1 LAFGGL
7 FVLYFGHFITI
18 KYYVSLHSIDDLFNT
33 NTNSPKT
40 KKTPKTNKQFLNPK
54 HHIHKHSRGRKL
66 MNQTVKIINKAKK
79 EGRKVLLE
87 NEAKTICTEYGIS
100 VTKFNL
106 AKNEK
111 EAASQADQIGYPVV
125 LKIVS
130 PDIIHKSEAGGVI
143 VNLKTPAEVSIA
155 YKKIIDNAKKY
166 KSDAKI
172 VGVLVQEMAP
182 QSTEVIVG
190 AIKDPQFGQTVM
202 FGLGG
207 IFVELLKDVNFRIAP
222 INTEDAKEMITQ
234 LKAFPLLNGYRNT
247 PPADIDALTTI
258 LCNVSRLVMEN
269 PEIKELDLNPV
280 MAYPKGAKTVDAR
293 IILE

>member
-1 LAFGGL
+1 
-7 FVLYFGHFITI
+7 
-18 KYYVSLHSIDDLFNT
+18 
-33 NTNSPKT
+33 
-40 KKTPKTNKQFLNPK
+40 
-54 HHIHKHSRGRKL
+54 
-66 MNQTVKIINKAKK
+66 MNQTQKIIHQAKK
-79 EGRKVLLE
+79 EGRKALLE
-87 NEAKTICTEYGIS
+87 TEAKTICTEYGIP

-106 AKNEK
+106 SKNEK
-111 EAASQADQIGYPVV
+111 EATSQADQIGYPVV

-130 PDIIHKSEAGGVI
+130 PDIIHKSDAGGVK
-143 VNLKTPAEVSIA
+143 VNLKNTQEVTAA
-155 YKKIIDNAKKY
+155 YKQIIENVTKY

-190 AIKDPQFGQTVM
+190 AIKDPQFGQTLM

-207 IFVELLKDVNFRIAP
+207 IFVELLKDVNFRVAP
-222 INTEDAKEMITQ
+222 ITTDDAKEMIMQ

-247 PPADIDALTTI
+247 PPADIDALVAI
-258 LCNVSRLVMEN
+258 LCNVSHLVMDY

-280 MAYPKGAKTVDAR
+280 MAYQKGAKTVDAR

>member
-1 LAFGGL
+1 L
-7 FVLYFGHFITI
+7 
-18 KYYVSLHSIDDLFNT
+18 
-33 NTNSPKT
+33 
-40 KKTPKTNKQFLNPK
+40 
-54 HHIHKHSRGRKL
+54 
-66 MNQTVKIINKAKK
+66 NQTTKIINQAKK
-79 EGRKVLLE
+79 EGRKALLE
-87 NEAKTICTEYGIS
+87 TEAKTICTEYSIP

-111 EAASQADQIGYPVV
+111 EATIQADQIGYPIV

-143 VNLKTPAEVSIA
+143 VNLKTPAEVA
-155 YKKIIDNAKKY
+155 EGFKKIVENVKKY
-166 KSDAKI
+166 KPNANI

-207 IFVELLKDVNFRIAP
+207 IFVELLKDVNFRVAP
-222 INTEDAKEMITQ
+222 ITTDDAKDMITQ
-234 LKAFPLLNGYRNT
+234 LKAYPLLNGYRNT
-247 PPADIDALTTI
+247 PPADIDALVNI
-258 LCNVSRLVMEN
+258 LCAVSRLVMEN